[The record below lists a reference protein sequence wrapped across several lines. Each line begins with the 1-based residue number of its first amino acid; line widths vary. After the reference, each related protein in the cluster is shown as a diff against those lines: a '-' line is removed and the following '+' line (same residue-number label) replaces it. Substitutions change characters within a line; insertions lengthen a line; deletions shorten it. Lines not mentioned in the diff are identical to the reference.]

1 MATDTELRE
10 MVAAQRR
17 EVADLMAGLDAE
29 QIGSPSLCAGWSV
42 KDVAAYLTIPFH
54 TSMPKF
60 DKVLKRKRFDGIR
73 LEATDQDY
81 TSGNGA
87 TVSGTSEA
95 ILMTM
100 LSRPSALDDL
110 TGDGVSLL
118 RSRMAS

>member
-1 MATDTELRE
+1 MA
-10 MVAAQRR
+10 
-17 EVADLMAGLDAE
+17 
-29 QIGSPSLCAGWSV
+29 S
-42 KDVAAYLTIPFH
+42 K
-54 TSMPKF
+54 KF
-60 DKVLKRKRFDGIR
+60 DKVLKRQRFDGIR

-118 RSRMAS
+118 HSRKAS